1 MKDESV
7 QKLDFSDEFLL
18 ESVEN
23 RFQDGNYL
31 GALTLLNKR
40 NKMYGPSADA
50 QALAADIYEAMGLW
64 QQAADA
70 WFRFLDTCNEADFG
84 EGYEG
89 LAVAFMNMGNDVQ
102 SALYYHRAFAQDG
115 QVSAEGIAEFGNL
128 VRQAT
133 APRLH
138 FVPDEDSPCPE
149 LLAEGLTCLKN
160 GDLETARKKF
170 GEIPETSSDY
180 PSAAGLSAMC
190 TLMLGDEEG
199 AQKECEALLAEHPDN
214 VQALT
219 TYCAV
224 LGAREDKEGAKEAA
238 RRLAA
243 LETDATDDLYRIATA
258 LCETGL
264 DEEAYGKLTVLKDR
278 LEYDENVLWF
288 HAVAAYKTGRI
299 DQAIQSL
306 ELLTTV
312 YPRKAVAGYYLER
325 MRGLEDG
332 GESFSMSYYYRV
344 PEAEYAT
351 IANFLLAAST
361 MEEQDAKKIASL
373 PELDEFFRIAFD
385 EMEGR
390 DEKLQALA
398 VRVAVRTHSDA
409 VLREVLLDSTL
420 EEYVKI
426 SILHELTMRNA
437 EDSFG
442 VVICNVYREF
452 FTHKIDVGPK
462 KREAF
467 MKAFADVY
475 AKFALLGDE
484 NEGKICA
491 AAEDI
496 YTTLEEAGALDYC
509 EERAALAA
517 AIYREARI
525 KGGEHSLE
533 KIIDLFDA
541 NRYTTQAILD
551 FMM

>member
-1 MKDESV
+1 
-7 QKLDFSDEFLL
+7 
-18 ESVEN
+18 
-23 RFQDGNYL
+23 
-31 GALTLLNKR
+31 
-40 NKMYGPSADA
+40 
-50 QALAADIYEAMGLW
+50 
-64 QQAADA
+64 
-70 WFRFLDTCNEADFG
+70 
-84 EGYEG
+84 
-89 LAVAFMNMGNDVQ
+89 
-102 SALYYHRAFAQDG
+102 
-115 QVSAEGIAEFGNL
+115 
-128 VRQAT
+128 
-133 APRLH
+133 
-138 FVPDEDSPCPE
+138 
-149 LLAEGLTCLKN
+149 
-160 GDLETARKKF
+160 
-170 GEIPETSSDY
+170 
-180 PSAAGLSAMC
+180 
-190 TLMLGDEEG
+190 
-199 AQKECEALLAEHPDN
+199 
-214 VQALT
+214 
-219 TYCAV
+219 
-224 LGAREDKEGAKEAA
+224 
-238 RRLAA
+238 
-243 LETDATDDLYRIATA
+243 
-258 LCETGL
+258 
-264 DEEAYGKLTVLKDR
+264 
-278 LEYDENVLWF
+278 
-288 HAVAAYKTGRI
+288 
-299 DQAIQSL
+299 
-306 ELLTTV
+306 
-312 YPRKAVAGYYLER
+312 